1 MITFPRVTTST
12 VEVMGYLLEPGTVVV
27 GSIYLTHHRKEIYP
41 DPYPDPDHFK
51 PERFLERRFS
61 PYEYLPFGGGAR
73 RCIGMAFAQFE
84 MKLVISRVLSSFE
97 LALAYQR
104 SVRPVR
110 RGLTAGP
117 SPVRLVVKGNLA

>member
-1 MITFPRVTTST
+1 
-12 VEVMGYLLEPGTVVV
+12 MGYSLEPGTVVV

-41 DPYPDPDHFK
+41 DPDRFK

-84 MKLVISRVLSSFE
+84 MKLVISRILSSFE
-97 LALAYQR
+97 LALADKR
-104 SVRPVR
+104 SVRPMR

-117 SPVRLVVKGNLA
+117 SPVRLVVRDSLPAVRTRAVNR